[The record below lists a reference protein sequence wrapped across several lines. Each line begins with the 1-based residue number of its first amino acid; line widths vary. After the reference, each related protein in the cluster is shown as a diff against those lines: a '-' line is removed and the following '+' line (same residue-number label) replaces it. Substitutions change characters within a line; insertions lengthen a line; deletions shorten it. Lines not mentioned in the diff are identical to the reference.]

1 MPIIV
6 LLFSSATK
14 RGTSSGYDSFSC
26 TQFLKWTEQLYK
38 FHQTNSETAFIWKK
52 ETFLKAIEVYL
63 AFGVCILIFFMAI
76 RAKMGLIYLWYFNA
90 PWSTRPTTIEK
101 IIIHKKKNPKA

>member
-14 RGTSSGYDSFSC
+14 RGTSSAYDSFSC

-38 FHQTNSETAFIWKK
+38 LHQTNSETAFIWKK
-52 ETFLKAIEVYL
+52 ETLLKATEVYL

-76 RAKMGLIYLWYFNA
+76 RVKMGFNLSLL
-90 PWSTRPTTIEK
+90 PQCSL
-101 IIIHKKKNPKA
+101 IHKTYNNWENKPQIWC